1 MSGSDES
8 LLRNDDCD
16 GEFLVGSP
24 APPDAV
30 RFDADTGN
38 AGEAAASLGQDVCAG
53 LEESLLS
60 DDVEGD
66 SLLLETEAPE
76 EQFLVTN
83 VQSLDPQL
91 RACFVHACRALVGMR
106 RGVLL
111 SLLRGLGIAPHASFG
126 RGVQAAACL
135 FGMRLPVAR
144 AIWAEHLRCK
154 KGEVAAAAGS
164 TASAADGAAGSTV
177 SATDAIDVPLLQDDG
192 GSGDSAAASMTN
204 IVRLVISSAA
214 EGRSWLSF
222 ERDFARYRLAGGH
235 PWICS
240 AMAAAGQAKCP
251 PPQPSA

>member
-8 LLRNDDCD
+8 LLSNDDCD

-30 RFDADTGN
+30 RFDADAGN
-38 AGEAAASLGQDVCAG
+38 VGEDAASLGQDVCAG

-66 SLLLETEAPE
+66 TLLLETEAPE
-76 EQFLVTN
+76 EQFLVSS

-91 RACFVHACRALVGMR
+91 RACFIHACTALVGMR

-111 SLLRGLGIAPHASFG
+111 SLLRGLGIAPHESFG
-126 RGVQAAACL
+126 RGVQAAVCL
-135 FGMRLPVAR
+135 FGVRLPVAR
-144 AIWAEHLRCK
+144 AIWAEHLCCK

-192 GSGDSAAASMTN
+192 GSGDPAA
-204 IVRLVISSAA
+204 
-214 EGRSWLSF
+214 
-222 ERDFARYRLAGGH
+222 D
-235 PWICS
+235 
-240 AMAAAGQAKCP
+240 
-251 PPQPSA
+251 